1 MESNR
6 VNTGRAPARPII
18 LGWFIPRMGVLV
30 VALSCTADADRKA
43 APCTPTDV
51 ALKIERKDGRT
62 GSFREIATL
71 PGQASAFTDSGIV
84 PGKIYFYRAGAVA
97 ADGAVAYSEEV
108 AALAHRE

>member
-1 MESNR
+1 MHRKS
-6 VNTGRAPARPII
+6 ARPH
-18 LGWFIPRMGVLV
+18 
-30 VALSCTADADRKA
+30 TAE
-43 APCTPTDV
+43 V
-51 ALKIERKDGRT
+51 ALKIERKDGST

-71 PGQASAFTDSGIV
+71 PAQASAFTDSGIV